1 MNPRTAA
8 VVVVGGGLV
17 GCAVARALALRGCS
31 VIVAE
36 RGRTGAEASS
46 AAAGFLSPQAD
57 FASDGP
63 LMRLG
68 IASRDLYPRWARAV
82 ARESGVDPHLRRRGM
97 LYVATAAV
105 ETRALVARMRW
116 QRQCGWRTERVSA
129 RRARA
134 LVPGL
139 GPAVRGGVFFP
150 DEASIDNE
158 RLAVAVALAARRAGA
173 TIVEGCGVR
182 RVRARAGRVV
192 GVDTVH
198 GTLHA
203 RSVVLA
209 AGAWAGEIALPRDV
223 VAPPVVP
230 VRGQMVV
237 LRGLPVAR
245 PLHGFAG
252 YLAPRADGRVLVG
265 STYEHAGF
273 DKRTTG
279 EAVRT
284 LLAMAEQLVPA
295 SAQAA
300 VDHVYAGLRPGTRDG
315 LPVLGAAPGA
325 AGLWYACGLYRNGI
339 LLAPAVAEAL
349 AELITGGTTRW
360 SIEAFAPQRRGAP
373 LRRRSSPSAP
383 RARSRDRRRS

>member
-1 MNPRTAA
+1 
-8 VVVVGGGLV
+8 
-17 GCAVARALALRGCS
+17 
-31 VIVAE
+31 
-36 RGRTGAEASS
+36 
-46 AAAGFLSPQAD
+46 
-57 FASDGP
+57 
-63 LMRLG
+63 
-68 IASRDLYPRWARAV
+68 
-82 ARESGVDPHLRRRGM
+82 
-97 LYVATAAV
+97 
-105 ETRALVARMRW
+105 
-116 QRQCGWRTERVSA
+116 
-129 RRARA
+129 
-134 LVPGL
+134 
-139 GPAVRGGVFFP
+139 
-150 DEASIDNE
+150 
-158 RLAVAVALAARRAGA
+158 
-173 TIVEGCGVR
+173 
-182 RVRARAGRVV
+182 VV
-192 GVDTVH
+192 GVDTVQ

-237 LRGLPVAR
+237 LRGLAVAR

-279 EAVRT
+279 HAVRT

-360 SIEAFAPQRRGAP
+360 PIEAFAPQRRAAS